1 MKHLVAVAIML
12 TAAPVWAVNKCTDAA
27 GKVTY
32 QDETC
37 PQQGGKIE
45 LHNTR
50 LTPKEPSWV
59 DEQIEKSRKW
69 REEYVRQQG
78 VRIAACGSL
87 FEQPARVGMTE
98 DDFLCTRLGLTKVG
112 KVNRTSTASGVQTQY
127 VMRAGIT
134 EARYVYTEN
143 GVVTA
148 IQD

>member
-1 MKHLVAVAIML
+1 MKYLAAITIALVA
-12 TAAPVWAVNKCTDAA
+12 APAWSVNKCTDAA

-32 QDETC
+32 QAEAC
-37 PQQGGKIE
+37 PQQGGKVV

-50 LTPKEPSWV
+50 LTPKEPSWA

-69 REEYVRQQG
+69 RDEYARQRG
-78 VRIAACGSL
+78 ERIAACGSL

-134 EARYVYTEN
+134 EARYVYVEN

-148 IQD
+148 VQD